1 MNCPEMVELLHEPE
15 RLNTTTKNELSEIIR
30 EYPFLLLARVLY
42 VLNLHVL
49 RDINFRSELHT
60 LSLLAPNRTL
70 LSDYFEQA
78 SSIYPDADTALDNE
92 TDPFSL
98 IESFIAT
105 NETEEKGIL
114 EFVAEHDYFSLTQE
128 GTPLSDLLNTTASTT
143 AEEELVDSFLSRKE
157 RLVIPT
163 HSQQAAA
170 PLPKAESIEEAISDD
185 NFFTETLAKIYIRQ
199 KKYDKALKII
209 KRISL
214 KYPKKSAYFADQI
227 RFLETLIINVKKE
240 I

>member
-1 MNCPEMVELLHEPE
+1 MNCPEMIKLLHEPE
-15 RLNTTTKNELSEIIR
+15 QLNATTKNELSRIIK

-60 LSLLAPNRTL
+60 LSLLAPNRAL
-70 LSDYFEQA
+70 LSEYFEQA
-78 SSIYPDADTALDNE
+78 LSIYPDTGTAIDSE
-92 TDPFSL
+92 TNPFAL

-105 NETEEKGIL
+105 TETEEDVSL
-114 EFVAEHDYFSLTQE
+114 EFVVGHDYFSLTQDE
-128 GTPLSDLLNTTASTT
+128 GALSDLLNATVSTT
-143 AEEELVDSFLSRKE
+143 AEEELIDSFLSQKE

-163 HSQQAAA
+163 HSQEATT

-185 NFFTETLAKIYIRQ
+185 SFFTETLAKIYIRQ

-227 RFLETLIINVKKE
+227 RFLETLIINVKKD

>member
-1 MNCPEMVELLHEPE
+1 MNCPEMIELLHEPK
-15 RLNTTTKNELSEIIR
+15 RLNATTKNELNGIIR

-42 VLNLHVL
+42 VLNLHML
-49 RDINFRSELHT
+49 RDINFRAELHT
-60 LSLLAPNRTL
+60 LSLLAPNRAL
-70 LSDYFEQA
+70 LSDYFEQT
-78 SSIYPDADTALDNE
+78 SSIYPDADTAIDNE
-92 TDPFSL
+92 TDPFAL

-105 NETEEKGIL
+105 NETEEKGTL

-128 GTPLSDLLNTTASTT
+128 GVSFSDLLNTAVSTT
-143 AEEELVDSFLSRKE
+143 AEEELIDSFLSRKE
-157 RLVIPT
+157 RLVVST

-185 NFFTETLAKIYIRQ
+185 TFFTETLAKIYIRQ

>member
-1 MNCPEMVELLHEPE
+1 MNCAEMIELLHEPE
-15 RLNTTTKNELSEIIR
+15 RLNTATKNELGRIIR

-49 RDINFRSELHT
+49 HDINFRTELHT
-60 LSLLAPNRTL
+60 LSLLAPNRAL
-70 LSDYFEQA
+70 LSDYFEQT
-78 SSIYPDADTALDNE
+78 SSIYPDTAIDSE
-92 TDPFSL
+92 TDPFAL

-105 NETEEKGIL
+105 NETDEKEGL
-114 EFVAEHDYFSLTQE
+114 EFVAEYDYFSLLQE
-128 GTPLSDLLNTTASTT
+128 GVPLSELLNTATTST
-143 AEEELVDSFLSRKE
+143 AEEELIDSFLSRKE

-163 HSQQAAA
+163 RSQEPAA

-185 NFFTETLAKIYIRQ
+185 TFFTETLAKIYIRQ

-227 RFLETLIINVKKE
+227 RFLETLIINVKRD